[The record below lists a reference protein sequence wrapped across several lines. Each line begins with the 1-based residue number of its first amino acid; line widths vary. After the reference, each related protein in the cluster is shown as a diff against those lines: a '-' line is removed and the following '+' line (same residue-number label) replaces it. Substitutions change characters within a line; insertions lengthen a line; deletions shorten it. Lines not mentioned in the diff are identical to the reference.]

1 MPRSLILTALLV
13 GSAWLT
19 TACSPLTPEQG
30 QAPSL
35 QAIDGHW
42 TLIGLDGAS
51 LEGLE
56 PAPTLE
62 VDSARGQLSGFD
74 GCNRYSGAFTFSAGR
89 LQAPRTISTLMA
101 CTSDQAEQLSRQ
113 LYSLLGAG
121 AQVLELDT
129 PGARE
134 LQLKNAG
141 AELRLR
147 EGAPLNSR

>member
-1 MPRSLILTALLV
+1 MPRSLMLTALLV
-13 GSAWLT
+13 GSAWLS
-19 TACSPLTPEQG
+19 TACSPFTPG
-30 QAPSL
+30 QDAVPSL

-56 PAPTLE
+56 PAPTLD

-101 CTSDQAEQLSRQ
+101 CTSDRAQQVSRQ
-113 LYSLLGAG
+113 LHSLLGEG
-121 AQVLELDT
+121 AQVLEWQ
-129 PGARE
+129 GADGRE

-141 AELRLR
+141 GELRLR
-147 EGAPLNSR
+147 ERAPLH